1 MIFIYCTVGLALVY
15 IVYMNLINPIII
27 YAKIKDNFG
36 LLKEKYNFSFWSSD
50 NKNYDYV
57 IKTENSKLLIRVL
70 VIPSNSAITVNS
82 RNTWALSW
90 GGRTKNKGRQKKN
103 KKILDNMTGFL
114 NMKVKKEEIKI
125 IYLYKTTEKIQKHL
139 NESDIDIFEFGDWCY
154 DYKIT
159 SHKTLIKDFL
169 KLKEN

>member
-1 MIFIYCTVGLALVY
+1 
-15 IVYMNLINPIII
+15 
-27 YAKIKDNFG
+27 
-36 LLKEKYNFSFWSSD
+36 
-50 NKNYDYV
+50 
-57 IKTENSKLLIRVL
+57 
-70 VIPSNSAITVNS
+70 
-82 RNTWALSW
+82 
-90 GGRTKNKGRQKKN
+90 
-103 KKILDNMTGFL
+103 MTGFL

-169 KLKEN
+169 NLKEN